1 MSASKNTKTKTA
13 KSPAPATKT
22 AAPAKSVAKAKTTAP
37 AKAKTSAPARP
48 TPPAAKRAPASVK
61 PATVKPATVKPVASR
76 PVLTTIGARIDIG
89 FGNALFIRGEGAG
102 LSWDQGLVMDCMEDN
117 FWRVVL
123 PESARGHTFKF
134 LVNDLTWNT
143 GPDYTVPA
151 GGNVTLTPEF

>member
-1 MSASKNTKTKTA
+1 MSASKKTKTKTT

-22 AAPAKSVAKAKTTAP
+22 TAPAKSVAKAKTTAP
-37 AKAKTSAPARP
+37 AKAKTPAPAR
-48 TPPAAKRAPASVK
+48 TAAPVAKLAPVSV
-61 PATVKPATVKPVASR
+61 VKPATVKPVASK

-89 FGNALFIRGEGAG
+89 FGNSLYIRGEGAG
-102 LSWDQGLVMDCMEDN
+102 LSWDQGLVMDCIEDN
-117 FWRVVL
+117 FWRVTL

>member
-1 MSASKNTKTKTA
+1 MSASKKTKTKTT

-22 AAPAKSVAKAKTTAP
+22 AAPAKTAAKAKTAAP
-37 AKAKTSAPARP
+37 AKAKTPAPARAAA
-48 TPPAAKRAPASVK
+48 PAAKPAPASVK
-61 PATVKPATVKPVASR
+61 PATVKPVASK

>member
-61 PATVKPATVKPVASR
+61 PATVKPIASR

-102 LSWDQGLVMDCMEDN
+102 LSWDRGLAMDCIDADL
-117 FWRVVL
+117 WRITL

>member
-1 MSASKNTKTKTA
+1 MSASKKTKTKTT

-22 AAPAKSVAKAKTTAP
+22 AAPAKSAAKAKSAAP
-37 AKAKTSAPARP
+37 AKAKTPAPARAAA
-48 TPPAAKRAPASVK
+48 PAAKPAPASVK
-61 PATVKPATVKPVASR
+61 PATVKPVASK